1 MPSTIHHPA
10 LRSVASPARRTIV
23 GATVLTADDGLVPGV
38 TVTIED
44 RLIDQ
49 VASEV
54 PDGSTPIDAHGLLL
68 LPGIVD
74 VHGDA
79 FERAIAPRPGVHLPA
94 VMALAENDAWLLA
107 AGITTFFCSITD
119 SYEPGLRSRTQARE
133 LVNLLHGDQHLRLA
147 VNHRVHLRHERCL
160 TDGHEELCEWLEDGL
175 VHLLS
180 TADHLPAEGDARKRQ
195 RYVHSVARRSTA
207 SDEEI
212 ACMMRAAT
220 ANRTLGLVQER
231 ELALRARRL
240 GIPLAS
246 HDDDG
251 VGMVQESLARGVA
264 ICEFPMDLASA
275 RGAQDGGALVLM
287 GAPNWVRG
295 GSHIG
300 AMGVKE
306 ALAENV
312 LDALC
317 SDYHYPSLFH
327 APFLLEAR
335 AKVPLVDAWAMVS
348 ERPARA
354 VGLGH
359 RLGRIAPGY
368 EADLLLVE
376 PVANGMPR
384 LRHVFVGGREVA
396 RFV

>member
-1 MPSTIHHPA
+1 MHATILHPA
-10 LRSVASPARRTIV
+10 LRSSTSAARRTIV
-23 GATVLTADDGLVPGV
+23 GATVLTAEGLVPGA

-49 VASEV
+49 VSGEV
-54 PDGSTPIDAHGLLL
+54 PSGSTEIDAHGLLL

-79 FERAIAPRPGVHLPA
+79 FERALAPRPGVHLPA
-94 VMALAENDAWLLA
+94 LMALAENDAWLLS

-119 SYEPGLRSRTQARE
+119 SFEPGLRSRAQARE
-133 LVNLLHGDQHLRLA
+133 LVTLLHGDERVHLSA
-147 VNHRVHLRHERCL
+147 NHRVHLRHERCL
-160 TDGHEELCEWLEDGL
+160 TDGHNELCEWMEDGL
-175 VHLLS
+175 IHMLS
-180 TADHLPAEGDARKRQ
+180 TADHLPVEGDARKRQ
-195 RYVHSVARRSTA
+195 RYLDAVARRSTA
-207 SDEEI
+207 SEEEI
-212 ACMMRAAT
+212 GTMISSAA
-220 ANRTLGLVQER
+220 ANRTLGQVQEH

-251 VGMVQESLARGVA
+251 VGMVQDSLSRGVA
-264 ICEFPMDLASA
+264 ICEFPTDLASA
-275 RGAQDGGALVLM
+275 RAAQDGGALVLM

-306 ALAENV
+306 ALAAGV

-327 APFLLEAR
+327 APFLLESR
-335 AKVPLVDAWAMVS
+335 AGVPLADAWAMIS

-354 VGLGH
+354 AGLGH

-376 PVANGMPR
+376 PVANGLPR
-384 LRHVFVGGREVA
+384 LRQVFVGGREVA
-396 RFV
+396 RFT

>member
-1 MPSTIHHPA
+1 MPSTILHPA
-10 LRSVASPARRTIV
+10 LQRVDSATRRTIV
-23 GATVLTADDGLVPGV
+23 GATVLTADDGLMSGV
-38 TVTIED
+38 TVTLDD
-44 RLIDQ
+44 RVIDQ
-49 VASEV
+49 VSSEV
-54 PDGSTPIDAHGLLL
+54 PDGSTPIDAHGLML

-94 VMALAENDAWLLA
+94 LMALAENDASLLA

-119 SYEPGLRSRTQARE
+119 SFESGLRSRAQARE
-133 LVNLLHGDQHLRLA
+133 LVNLLHGDERVHLA

-160 TDGHEELCEWLEDGL
+160 TDGHDELCEWLEDGL

-180 TADHLPAEGDARKRQ
+180 TADHLPGEGDARKLQ
-195 RYVHSVARRSTA
+195 RYSDSVARRSNA
-207 SDEEI
+207 SDQEI
-212 ACMMRAAT
+212 SQMISAAV
-220 ANRTLGLVQER
+220 ANRMLGVVQER

-275 RGAQDGGALVLM
+275 RAAQDGGALVLM

-300 AMGVKE
+300 AMSVKD
-306 ALAENV
+306 ALAAGV

-327 APFLLEAR
+327 APFLLASR
-335 AKVPLVDAWAMVS
+335 AGIPFVDAWAMIS

-354 VGLGH
+354 AGLGH

-376 PVANGMPR
+376 PVANGLPR

-396 RFV
+396 RFS